1 MWAAA
6 QVLSSAS
13 GLEIAIAVAALVVII
28 YTMYGGLLADVVTD
42 AVQGVALM
50 IGLLLLLYGVLEAGG
65 GIEASVW
72 ETVP

>member
-1 MWAAA
+1 
-6 QVLSSAS
+6 
-13 GLEIAIAVAALVVII
+13 
-28 YTMYGGLLADVVTD
+28 MYGGLLADVVTD